1 MTSVLNQIQLHY
13 QSLSRLEKKVADYV
27 LTNYPKIA
35 NMHIKDLASASGVSV
50 ATITRFS
57 HKVGATNFVE
67 LKISL
72 RDAIEE
78 EVAKDDVM
86 ATVNHMYRS
95 VVEASE
101 TLSTLETYKEAVH
114 LLKKAKRI
122 HIFGLGSSGLSG
134 EEFKLRLQRMGY
146 KVDTYHDSHSMILSA
161 AIMTEDDCVLAI
173 SSSGETSEIIDS
185 FELAKQNNASI
196 LVMTNYVDTKLTSF
210 SDVTLFTYSMRA
222 FKTKGLLNSQ
232 LSILYVIDLLTLLLM
247 QDEDNQHNYDK
258 TLTALKAYKSNK

>member
-13 QSLSRLEKKVADYV
+13 QSLSKLEKKVADYV
-27 LTNYPKIA
+27 LAYYPKIA
-35 NMHIKDLASASGVSV
+35 NMHIKDLADSAGVSV

-57 HKVGATNFVE
+57 HKVGAKNFVE

-78 EVAKDDVM
+78 EVDSDDVM
-86 ATVNHMYRS
+86 GLVNQMYRS
-95 VVEASE
+95 VVESSE
-101 TLSTLETYKEAVH
+101 TLSTLDTYIKAVEII
-114 LLKKAKRI
+114 KQAKRI

-146 KVDTYHDSHSMILSA
+146 KVDTYHDSHSMILASS
-161 AIMTEDDCVLAI
+161 IMTEEDCVLAI

-185 FELAKQNNASI
+185 FELAKKNHANI
-196 LVMTNYVDTKLTSF
+196 LVMTNYVDTKLTAF
-210 SDVTLFTYSMRA
+210 SDVTLFTYSMRG

-232 LSILYVIDLLTLLLM
+232 LSILYVIDILTLLLM
-247 QDEDNQHNYDK
+247 QDETSQHNYDQ
-258 TLTALKAYKSNK
+258 TLQALKAYKTKK

>member
-1 MTSVLNQIQLHY
+1 MMSVLNQIQLHY
-13 QSLSRLEKKVADYV
+13 QSLSKLEKKVADYV
-27 LTNYPKIA
+27 LAHYPKIA
-35 NMHIKDLASASGVSV
+35 NMHIKDLAEAAGVSV

-57 HKVGATNFVE
+57 HKVGAKNFVE

-72 RDAIEE
+72 RDAVEE
-78 EVAKDDVM
+78 EVESDDVM
-86 ATVNHMYRS
+86 ILVNHMYRS

-101 TLSTLETYKEAVH
+101 SLLTLDTYVKAVK
-114 LLKKAKRI
+114 LIKRAKRI

-146 KVDTYHDSHSMILSA
+146 KVDTYHDSHSMILSS

-185 FELAKQNNASI
+185 FEIAKQNKAQT
-196 LVMTNYVDTKLTSF
+196 LVLTNYVDTKLTAF

-232 LSILYVIDLLTLLLM
+232 LSILYVIDILTLLLM
-247 QDEDNQHNYDK
+247 QDETSQYNYDK
-258 TLTALKAYKSNK
+258 TLTALKNYKSKK